1 MEFSEL
7 IKAINSGDQ
16 HKTSQLF
23 EEIRPYLER
32 FLMLEMGADAT
43 NAEEYSQVACVQV
56 FEAIKK
62 GKVENPKKLKT
73 YLISTCRNAYLKNQT
88 RKKEHP
94 DDNLDQKVTS
104 APQQIQNLIE
114 EEKMELLKSCMEK
127 LPKKDKDFIEYLF
140 QHIESET
147 KQLARHFNM
156 TLNNVWVKKHR
167 IINKLKECVNS
178 FNNNK
183 KL

>member
-16 HKTSQLF
+16 EKTSQLF

-62 GKVENPKKLKT
+62 GKVENPQKLKT
-73 YLISTCRNAYLKNQT
+73 YLISTCRNAYLKTQT

-94 DDNLDQKVTS
+94 DNTLDHKITS
-104 APQQIQNLIE
+104 DPQQLENLIE
-114 EEKMELLKSCMEK
+114 EEKMELLKKCMEK
-127 LPKKDKDFIEYLF
+127 LPEKDKDFIDYLF
-140 QHIESET
+140 QNIESET
-147 KQLARHFNM
+147 KQLARHFKM
-156 TLNNVWVKKHR
+156 TLNNVWVRKHR
-167 IINKLKECVNS
+167 IINKLKECINS
-178 FNNNK
+178 SGYNK